1 MRIRAVGH
9 GTVAAS
15 LALVL
20 SCRDVLCCVVLWMVV
35 GKQKGGASAGAGAGV
50 ASAATPTLSDRSSSG
65 GASSMKSPVLS
76 GGGVL
81 CTSEVRGV
89 DGGTRLAFSRDRTK
103 P

>member
-20 SCRDVLCCVVLWMVV
+20 SCRVVTCCVVLCCGWWWENRREAPLRVLV
-35 GKQKGGASAGAGAGV
+35 QA
-50 ASAATPTLSDRSSSG
+50 
-65 GASSMKSPVLS
+65 SPV
-76 GGGVL
+76 
-81 CTSEVRGV
+81 RQ
-89 DGGTRLAFSRDRTK
+89 RQ